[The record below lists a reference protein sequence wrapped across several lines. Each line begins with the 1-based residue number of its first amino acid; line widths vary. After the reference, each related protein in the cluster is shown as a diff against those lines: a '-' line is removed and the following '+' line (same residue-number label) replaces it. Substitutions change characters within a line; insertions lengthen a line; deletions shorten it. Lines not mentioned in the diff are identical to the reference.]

1 MRKKMLA
8 LCMAASAVAMSFGG
22 LAGAEEGKDTL
33 TIAIAQNAN
42 VEDYD
47 TNYLTQMIEKE
58 CNVDLKFILLPAAS
72 ADAKSKLALMA
83 SSGEE
88 LPDVIR
94 AFRTKRKAK
103 AREKA
108 GTAPAEAAAP
118 AEGTAP
124 AEAAADETPKGGA

>member
-1 MRKKMLA
+1 VFSIIIMVVVLFFRQGIMGDK
-8 LCMAASAVAMSFGG
+8 
-22 LAGAEEGKDTL
+22 
-33 TIAIAQNAN
+33 
-42 VEDYD
+42 
-47 TNYLTQMIEKE
+47 
-58 CNVDLKFILLPAAS
+58 
-72 ADAKSKLALMA
+72 
-83 SSGEE
+83 E

-124 AEAAADETPKGGA
+124 AEASAPAAPDETPKGGA